1 MPKFR
6 ELAGYAAAIAPVI
19 DAAHVNVHASAR
31 RAVTELSEASG
42 VSPGFLHDLRF
53 MLPLRSLTRT
63 DLGTIYRY
71 GDAEGRESGIQEHLR
86 EGALAEDG
94 EGALRVTTAGLE
106 FIRRLYD
113 LHGAVVERIWTGHDL
128 PGLARLA
135 GRALD
140 HAERVPGGALA
151 LMAPPY
157 EPDGTAPGVLLFNRL
172 AVLRYHRADAHA
184 AAWQAEGLSAA
195 EIVGLRDGPV
205 RARIEADTN
214 LRAAAPY
221 EILSEDER
229 RTLYDGLL
237 KLI

>member
-1 MPKFR
+1 MPKIR
-6 ELAGYAAAIAPVI
+6 ELSEYAAAIAPVI

-31 RAVTELSEASG
+31 RAVTELSETSG
-42 VSPGFLHDLRF
+42 VSPGLLNDLRF
-53 MLPLRSLTRT
+53 TLPLRSLTRT

-71 GDAEGRESGIQEHLR
+71 GDADGRESGIQEHLR
-86 EGALAEDG
+86 EGTLADDG
-94 EGALRVTTAGLE
+94 DGTLRATTAGLE
-106 FIRRLYD
+106 FIRRLYEV
-113 LHGAVVERIWTGHDL
+113 HGAVAERIWAGRDL
-128 PGLARLA
+128 PALAGLA
-135 GRALD
+135 GRVLD

-157 EPDGTAPGVLLFNRL
+157 EPAGAAPGVLLFNRL
-172 AVLRYHRADAHA
+172 AVLRYHRADTHA

-205 RARIEADTN
+205 RARIEAATN

-229 RTLYDGLL
+229 QTLYDGLL

>member
-1 MPKFR
+1 MPKFQ
-6 ELAGYAAAIAPVI
+6 ELSGYAAAIAPVI

-31 RAVTELSEASG
+31 RAVAELSETSG
-42 VSPGFLHDLRF
+42 VSPGFLSDLRF
-53 MLPLRSLTRT
+53 TLPLRSLTRT
-63 DLGTIYRY
+63 GLGTIYRY
-71 GDAEGRESGIQEHLR
+71 GDAGGRESGIQEHLR
-86 EGALAEDG
+86 EGTLTEDG
-94 EGALRVTTAGLE
+94 DGVLSVTTVGLE

-113 LHGAVVERIWTGHDL
+113 VHGAVVDRIWAGHDL

-135 GRALD
+135 GRVLD
-140 HAERVPGGALA
+140 HAERLPGGALA

-157 EPDGTAPGVLLFNRL
+157 EPGGAVPGVLLFNRL
-172 AVLRYHRADAHA
+172 AALRYHRADAHA
-184 AAWQAEGLSAA
+184 AAWQAEGLSVA

-205 RARIEADTN
+205 HARIEADTN

-229 RTLYDGLL
+229 QTLYDGLL